1 MSGILLDTN
10 VVSEVARPEPD
21 ARVLAFLAAETDLW
35 LSTIVVHELEFGVR
49 LLPAGRRRDRIAA
62 AIRSLVGQYRSRILP
77 VGVEE
82 AERAASL
89 RAQARQ
95 FRRRLDLGDALIAAS
110 AAVHDQ
116 SIATRNASDFEGLDL
131 NVINPWM

>member
-21 ARVLAFLAAETDLW
+21 ARVLAFLAAKTDLW

-49 LLPAGRRRDRIAA
+49 LLPSGRRRDRIAA
-62 AIRSLVGQYRSRILP
+62 AMRSLVGQYRSRILP

-95 FRRRLDLGDALIAAS
+95 FGRLLDLGDALIAAS
-110 AAVHDQ
+110 AAVHDL
-116 SIATRNASDFEGLDL
+116 SVATRNASDFEGLDL

>member
-10 VVSEVARPEPD
+10 VMSEIARPEPD

-62 AIRSLVGQYRSRILP
+62 AMRSLVEQYRTRILP

-89 RAQARQ
+89 RVQARQ
-95 FRRRLDLGDALIAAS
+95 SGRILDLGDALIAAS
-110 AAVHDQ
+110 AAVRDL
-116 SIATRNASDFEGLDL
+116 SIATRNTSDFEGLDL
-131 NVINPWM
+131 HVIDPWM